1 MNENHTSPRM
11 TVSLA
16 GAAVFATLA
25 ALMTLAN
32 AQIPFPLIPYLQIDF
47 SEIPIMISFFLFGP
61 TSAIVAAVIQW
72 LFLNVRGA
80 DAPLGP
86 ALKFAAVLSTLLGFW
101 VGNQVYRSLKG
112 NKVHPTF
119 ALSTM
124 LGGGVLLRVVA
135 MVAANYLVLV
145 YVAPIFFGAD
155 YLGFARFTLEKSIGL
170 HFTSDTMVLTYTL
183 LFTGLY
189 NLVNLLVGAVP
200 AGLIVSPV
208 SGSFKHITSID
219 AWLARNMK
227 S

>member
-1 MNENHTSPRM
+1 MNENRTAPRV

-32 AQIPFPLIPYLQIDF
+32 AEIPFPLIPYLQIDF
-47 SEIPIMISFFLFGP
+47 SEIPILIAFFLFGP
-61 TSAIVAAVIQW
+61 TSAIIAAVIQW

-101 VGNQVYRSLKG
+101 LGSQVYRRLKG
-112 NKVHPTF
+112 AGVHPTLG
-119 ALSTM
+119 LSTM
-124 LGGGVLLRVVA
+124 LGGGILLRVAA
-135 MVAANYLVLV
+135 MLAANYLVLV
-145 YVAPIFFGAD
+145 YVAPVFFGVD
-155 YLGFARFTLEKSIGL
+155 YLGFARFTLEKSIGW

-189 NLVNLLVGAVP
+189 NLVNLVVAAVP
-200 AGLIVSPV
+200 AGLIVSPI

-219 AWLARNMK
+219 AWLIRNMK